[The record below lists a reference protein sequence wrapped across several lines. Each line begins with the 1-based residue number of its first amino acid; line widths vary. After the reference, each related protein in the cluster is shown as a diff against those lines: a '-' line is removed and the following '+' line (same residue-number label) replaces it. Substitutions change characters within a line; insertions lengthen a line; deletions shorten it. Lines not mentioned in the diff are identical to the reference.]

1 MTRGQKYYRRAK
13 ARLRDEAIEF
23 QFMVIEENIPW
34 WDAADYSAYFEER
47 GRRFGLLR
55 EFRENAII

>member
-1 MTRGQKYYRRAK
+1 MTKGQKYYRRGK
-13 ARLRDEAIEF
+13 ERLREQAVEF
-23 QFMVIEENIPW
+23 QFAVIEENIAW
-34 WDAADYSAYFEER
+34 WDVADYIDYFEER